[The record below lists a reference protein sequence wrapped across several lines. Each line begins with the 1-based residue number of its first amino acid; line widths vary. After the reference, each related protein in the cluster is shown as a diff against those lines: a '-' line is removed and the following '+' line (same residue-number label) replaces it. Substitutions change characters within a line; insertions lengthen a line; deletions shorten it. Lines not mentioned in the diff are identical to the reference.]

1 MAVSIRHGGSWA
13 ALACALGACAA
24 LGACN
29 ASGEAPAKA
38 APPPPEVSVIKATPQ
53 PVALQ
58 DEYVGQTEAVDTVEI
73 RSRVQ
78 GLLQRQAFKDGA
90 RVHRGDLLFVI
101 DRQPF
106 ETALA
111 QAHANLA
118 QAEASLVNS
127 SQNLERVK
135 RLIADHAVSQQD
147 YEAAVAKQRS
157 DEASVE
163 SGRAAVREAEL
174 NLDYTLVTAPLDGI
188 ASKALVKPGALVSVA
203 QTLLTTLYS
212 VDPIH
217 VNFAVSEDKMLE
229 LARERTKR
237 AAPAAA
243 FRVRLVDGSEYPHPG
258 RLDFV
263 DAAVDTKTDTLQVRI
278 AVPNPEQLLRPGQF
292 VRVIA
297 PAPPAPPSILVPQRA
312 VIEMQGLKSVYVVA
326 ADGKTA
332 SRPITAS
339 HRLGPDWV
347 VDRGLEPG
355 ELVVVE
361 GVQKITPGSVV
372 KPVLL
377 AAADGARPADAA
389 APSAPAAPGRAG
401 AGGKAGG

>member
-1 MAVSIRHGGSWA
+1 MAVSIRHGGSRA
-13 ALACALGACAA
+13 ALACALCAFAA
-24 LGACN
+24 LAGCN

-38 APPPPEVSVIKATPQ
+38 APPLEVSVIKATPQ
-53 PVALQ
+53 LVVLQ

-111 QAHANLA
+111 QARANLA
-118 QAEASLVNS
+118 QAQASLVNS
-127 SQNLERVK
+127 TQTLERVK
-135 RLIADHAVSQQD
+135 RLISDHAVSQQD

-163 SGRAAVREAEL
+163 AGRAAVREAEL

-217 VNFAVSEDKMLE
+217 VNFAVSEDKMLAV
-229 LARERTKR
+229 ARERTAR
-237 AAPAAA
+237 AAPA
-243 FRVRLVDGSEYPHPG
+243 FRIRLVDGSEYPHAG

-297 PAPPAPPSILVPQRA
+297 PAPAAPSILVPQRA

-339 HRLGPDWV
+339 HRLGSDWV
-347 VDRGLEPG
+347 VERGLEAG

-377 AAADGARPADAA
+377 AAADAARPADGAVPA
-389 APSAPAAPGRAG
+389 SRAAPGRAG
-401 AGGKAGG
+401 AGGKAGS